1 MNDINAWTIE
11 HFKPL
16 IVKLGKNC
24 FTFYFHSNLNS
35 MCFNINKMAQPFR
48 IMNPLRALCVF
59 ENWAM
64 YTNICF
70 AFIFAGLQI
79 EHSPTTNR
87 HSKTHSMD
95 HSESIRE
102 FFLSSVSSVKAAW
115 EHAGKREKNHMKN
128 WMLRMYNERDG
139 LSTSR

>member
-1 MNDINAWTIE
+1 MWSRRRTSTKVSILFKGVPKCFLFSDRQFWLELFSEQEIIKWYRRYKLNDNNSWAIE

-59 ENWAM
+59 EKLSNVH
-64 YTNICF
+64 
-70 AFIFAGLQI
+70 
-79 EHSPTTNR
+79 EHLLRIYFCWITNR
-87 HSKTHSMD
+87 TLTHD
-95 HSESIRE
+95 
-102 FFLSSVSSVKAAW
+102 KQ
-115 EHAGKREKNHMKN
+115 
-128 WMLRMYNERDG
+128 
-139 LSTSR
+139 T